1 MRPWYFA
8 PAALVVA
15 ADQLS
20 KWLALATLEYGRP
33 VAVLPGFNWTLL
45 FNDGAAFS
53 FLQGAGGWQRWLLSG
68 LSLVISIVI
77 VAMLVR
83 GAERARL
90 ELGALSLILG
100 GALGNLVDRLRFG
113 YVVDFI
119 DLYAGEHHWPAFNIA
134 DAGITVG
141 AALLVLHILRTPEPR
156 GVRGG

>member
-1 MRPWYFA
+1 M
-8 PAALVVA
+8 
-15 ADQLS
+15 Q
-20 KWLALATLEYGRP
+20 
-33 VAVLPGFNWTLL
+33 
-45 FNDGAAFS
+45 
-53 FLQGAGGWQRWLLSG
+53 GGWQRWLLSG